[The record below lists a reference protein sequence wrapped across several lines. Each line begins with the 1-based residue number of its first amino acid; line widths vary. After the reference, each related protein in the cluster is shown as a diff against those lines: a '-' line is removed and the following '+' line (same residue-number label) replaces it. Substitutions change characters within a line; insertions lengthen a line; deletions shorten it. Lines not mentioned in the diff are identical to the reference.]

1 MRTTLV
7 TPYIFASI
15 VVILAANVGATRIL
29 GAHPF
34 WSVTVAWIGT
44 PLGLIAAIALK
55 ASGARWLARVAIFAA
70 ALAAAYAVASIGKA
84 NFVASYAEDTLAGT
98 MWHAGWIA
106 TTASAAALIAAL
118 FSPTPTPQSGG

>member
-7 TPYIFASI
+7 TPYIFAAI
-15 VVILAANVGATRIL
+15 VVILSANAGATQVF

-44 PLGLIAAIALK
+44 PLGLIAALALK
-55 ASGARWLARVAIFAA
+55 AAGLRWLARVAIFSVLL
-70 ALAAAYAVASIGKA
+70 ALAYAVASVGKA
-84 NFVASYAEDTLAGT
+84 NFVASYAEDGLAGT

-118 FSPTPTPQSGG
+118 FSPTPTPQSDG